1 MDDRIVDTARRDLES
16 LRTDIAGWIARRTG
30 RAGGAEY
37 AAHYSQLIAV
47 REWFAAILDHFAG
60 ELARRP
66 DRERA
71 RKLRGPLFA
80 LGKLWGRVRDRLQ
93 QREVAGDPR
102 VWRGA
107 DDVAHACYAPTLVRA
122 RALCGEG
129 RFPSRPPPLPF
140 MSPEWGA
147 RPLMFDPGDLPREF
161 ADALA
166 GEALRAFRLSWPLPM
181 VMLPTTCIDSPW
193 WLVMLGHEVGHAIH
207 FDLALRQPLADALAG
222 AAASA
227 GHPEPARWADWSAE
241 VFADAYSAL
250 TIGRA
255 AVLALLEVVYDD
267 PARMRETADPRH
279 YPPPA
284 IRVELMRRLAITAG
298 SVARDDHL
306 GVDLPALLDGGS
318 ATRELPVIDAIVA
331 ALRGPLPTLG
341 CGLPQLC
348 EYNGRA
354 TAPREVIA
362 GKFLEYAGGASDLD
376 GLRDRTLAAL
386 AEAAPGGTREG
397 APARLDGPALA
408 GLLLAGEW
416 QDPPE

>member
-1 MDDRIVDTARRDLES
+1 MDQRIVDTARRDLES
-16 LRTDIAGWIARRTG
+16 LRADITGWIARRTG

-37 AAHYSQLIAV
+37 AAHGSQLFAL
-47 REWFAAILDHFAG
+47 REWFGAILEHFDR

-80 LGKLWGRVRDRLQ
+80 LTKLWGRVRDRLQ

-107 DDVAHACYAPTLVRA
+107 DDVAYACYAPTLARA
-122 RALCGEG
+122 RALCGD

-166 GEALRAFRLSWPLPM
+166 GEALRAFRLAWPLPM
-181 VMLPTTCIDSPW
+181 VMLPPTCVDSPW

-207 FDLALRQPLADALAG
+207 FDLALREPLAAALAG
-222 AAASA
+222 AAAAA
-227 GHPEPARWADWSAE
+227 GHREPARWSDWSAE
-241 VFADAYSAL
+241 VFADAYSVL
-250 TIGRA
+250 MMGRA
-255 AVLALLEVVYDD
+255 AVLALLEVVYDE
-267 PARMRETADPRH
+267 PARMRESADPRH

-284 IRVELMRRLAITAG
+284 IRVELMRRLAITTGQIA
-298 SVARDDHL
+298 ADDRL

-318 ATRELPVIDAIVA
+318 ATHESTVIDAIVA
-331 ALRGPLPTLG
+331 ALRGPLAPLG

-362 GKFLEYAGGASDLD
+362 GKFLEYAGGAADLD

-386 AEAAPGGTREG
+386 AEASPGGTREG
-397 APARLDGPALA
+397 APPIFDVAALA
-408 GLLLAGEW
+408 ELLLTGQW
-416 QDPPE
+416 QDPPA